1 MGGYDWLVR
10 FIKGIIST
18 THTRL
23 FFYILI
29 QEVVFKNESKIIFLK
44 NLVTLYLR
52 VAIFVN

>member
-1 MGGYDWLVR
+1 MGEYDWLVR
-10 FIKGIIST
+10 FIKKIIST

-29 QEVVFKNESKIIFLK
+29 QKVVFKNESMIIYLK
-44 NLVTLYLR
+44 NLITLYLR

>member
-10 FIKGIIST
+10 FIKEIIST

-44 NLVTLYLR
+44 NLMTLYLR